1 MSQKISAIIADDD
14 HDTVSIFVDYLK
26 IKKIEVL
33 GWGYDGR
40 EAVSLFE
47 ELKPDF
53 VFVDH
58 NMPKFDGIYALKNIR
73 KINPQAKVI
82 IISSDKT
89 IETNQ
94 ELMALKPTAI
104 LYKPFQI
111 KKIIETININLP
123 PKIPRLHEN

>member
-14 HDTVSIFVDYLK
+14 HDIVSVFVDYLK
-26 IKKIEVL
+26 IQKIEVL

-47 ELKPDF
+47 ELNPDF
-53 VFVDH
+53 VFVDY

-82 IISSDKT
+82 ITSSDKT

-94 ELMALKPTAI
+94 ELMSLNPTAI

>member
-53 VFVDH
+53 VFVDY

-82 IISSDKT
+82 IISTDKT

-94 ELMALKPTAI
+94 ELMTLNPTAI

-111 KKIIETININLP
+111 KEIIETININLP
-123 PKIPRLHEN
+123 PEIPKLHEN